1 MLNLFIGLVIG
12 GTVGL
17 TTGCLMISAKNA
29 DREIERLTKELNH
42 LKNNS
47 YTLLKIK
54 GKFLLSYNDCPEIRE
69 LWDRPGIYIEEI
81 SRLHNLAQRY
91 ESGCMYNEL
100 FISNYRQSERRTHQ
114 LSMFDE
120 DTGGI

>member
-47 YTLLKIK
+47 
-54 GKFLLSYNDCPEIRE
+54 
-69 LWDRPGIYIEEI
+69 
-81 SRLHNLAQRY
+81 
-91 ESGCMYNEL
+91 
-100 FISNYRQSERRTHQ
+100 
-114 LSMFDE
+114 
-120 DTGGI
+120 

>member
-29 DREIERLTKELNH
+29 DREIERLTEELNH

-81 SRLHNLAQRY
+81 SRLNNLAQRY
-91 ESGCMYNEL
+91 EGGCMYSEL
-100 FISNYRQSERRTHQ
+100 F
-114 LSMFDE
+114 
-120 DTGGI
+120 